1 MQSRSKGGSD
11 EESHD
16 IDSAALNSYDSR
28 QDINVGRLKQQ
39 NTVAEPEF
47 EEKEDFTGK
56 LDNAAKMAK
65 KDALKYYMKA

>member
-1 MQSRSKGGSD
+1 M
-11 EESHD
+11 
-16 IDSAALNSYDSR
+16 NSYDSR
-28 QDINVGRLKQQ
+28 QDINIGRLKQQ